1 MQGTY
6 LCLLFSLPKTLTR
19 TLVNLYMQSSGP
31 RNSRR
36 WLISLLVLLIIA
48 GLCWWYW
55 PGASPQKGATTQTGE
70 QAHKGA
76 GRSSAAGKGVA
87 SRPGFGGA
95 TGPVPVRVA
104 PATTSDFPIYYKAL
118 GTVTAMN
125 TINVRSRVAGELVK
139 LNFQEGQLV
148 KAGDLLAQIDPRSYQ
163 IALQQAEGTLLQNQA
178 LLKNAQ
184 IDVQR
189 YRDLY
194 KEDSIAKQTLDTAE
208 SLVGQYLGTIKTNQ
222 AAVGDAKLNLD
233 FANIRAPISGR
244 IGLRQLDVG
253 NLVAANDT
261 TALAV
266 ITQTKPI
273 TVNFTL
279 PEKDLSAV
287 ISRYRSGDKLPVEA
301 WDRGDVKLQS
311 TGVLASLDNQIDI
324 TTGTLKFK
332 ARFDN
337 QDEVLFPNQF
347 VNVRLRADTLKNVVL
362 IPTPAV
368 QFGVNGTFA
377 YVMDGDK
384 KVKIRSLKTGA
395 SDETS
400 TVITE
405 GLAAGD
411 RVVLEGTDRLKDGS
425 DVEVVNDSKDVP
437 TTPGQHLQGQPSK
450 ESSDSAAVGTV
461 KTDDV

>member
-1 MQGTY
+1 
-6 LCLLFSLPKTLTR
+6 
-19 TLVNLYMQSSGP
+19 MQSSGP

-36 WLISLLVLLIIA
+36 WLISLLVLLIVA
-48 GLCWWYW
+48 GLCWRFW
-55 PGASPQKGATTQTGE
+55 PGSTAPSDASAQKSE

-76 GRSSAAGKGVA
+76 SRSGGAGKVV
-87 SRPGFGGA
+87 SQRPGFGGS

-104 PATTSDFPIYYKAL
+104 AATTGDFPIYYKAL
-118 GTVTAMN
+118 GTVTALN

-139 LNFQEGQLV
+139 INFQEGQQV
-148 KAGDLLAQIDPRSYQ
+148 KAGDLLAVIDPRSYQ
-163 IALQQAEGTLLQNQA
+163 IALQQAEGTLMQNQA

-208 SLVGQYLGTIKTNQ
+208 SLVGQYQGTIKTNQ
-222 AAVGDAKLNLD
+222 AAVGDARLNLE
-233 FANIRAPISGR
+233 FTQIRAPISGR

-279 PEKDLSAV
+279 PEKDLADV
-287 ISRYRSGDKLPVEA
+287 IGRYRSGARLPVEA
-301 WDRGDVKLQS
+301 WDRGDVKLQAN
-311 TGVLASLDNQIDI
+311 GVLASIDNQIDI

-337 QDEVLFPNQF
+337 DNETLFPNQF
-347 VNVRLRADTLKNVVL
+347 VNARLLANTLKGVVL
-362 IPTPAV
+362 VPTAAV
-368 QFGVNGTFA
+368 QFGVDGTFV

-384 KVKIRSLKTGA
+384 TVRIRSLKTGPG
-395 SDETS
+395 DENS
-400 TVITE
+400 TVITQ

-425 DVEVVNDSKDVP
+425 AVEVVNDSKDVP
-437 TTPGQHLQGQPSK
+437 TTPGGKLQGQPAKDK
-450 ESSDSAAVGTV
+450 ESGESADAATAQKGNV
-461 KTDDV
+461 

>member
-1 MQGTY
+1 M
-6 LCLLFSLPKTLTR
+6 
-19 TLVNLYMQSSGP
+19 
-31 RNSRR
+31 
-36 WLISLLVLLIIA
+36 A
-48 GLCWWYW
+48 G
-55 PGASPQKGATTQTGE
+55 
-70 QAHKGA
+70 
-76 GRSSAAGKGVA
+76 AA
-87 SRPGFGGA
+87 RPGFGGS

-104 PATTSDFPIYYKAL
+104 PATTGEFAIYYKAL
-118 GTVTAMN
+118 GTVTALN

-139 LNFQEGQLV
+139 INFQEGQQV
-148 KAGDLLAQIDPRSYQ
+148 KAGDLLAVIDPRSYQ
-163 IALQQAEGTLLQNQA
+163 IALQQAEGTLMQNQA

-208 SLVGQYLGTIKTNQ
+208 SQVGQYLGTIKTNQ

-233 FANIRAPISGR
+233 FTQIRAPIAGR

-279 PEKDLSAV
+279 PEKDLADVLSH
-287 ISRYRSGDKLPVEA
+287 YRNGDKLMVEA
-301 WDRGDVKLQS
+301 WDRNDTKLQAR
-311 TGVLASLDNQIDI
+311 GVLASIDNQIDI

-337 QDEVLFPNQF
+337 NDEALFPNQF
-347 VNVRLRADTLKNVVL
+347 VNARLLATTLKNVVL
-362 IPTPAV
+362 VPSAAV
-368 QFGVNGTFA
+368 QFGVNGTFV
-377 YVMDGDK
+377 YVMDGEK
-384 KVKIRSLKTGA
+384 KVRIRPLKTGPA
-395 SDETS
+395 DEHS

-425 DVEVVNDSKDVP
+425 DVEIVNDSKEVP
-437 TTPGQHLQGQPSK
+437 TTPGQKLQGKPSK
-450 ESSDSAAVGTV
+450 ESSESADATPV
-461 KTDDV
+461 KKGNV

>member
-1 MQGTY
+1 M
-6 LCLLFSLPKTLTR
+6 
-19 TLVNLYMQSSGP
+19 
-31 RNSRR
+31 
-36 WLISLLVLLIIA
+36 A
-48 GLCWWYW
+48 G
-55 PGASPQKGATTQTGE
+55 
-70 QAHKGA
+70 
-76 GRSSAAGKGVA
+76 AA
-87 SRPGFGGA
+87 RPGFGGS

-104 PATTSDFPIYYKAL
+104 PATTGEFAIYYKAL
-118 GTVTAMN
+118 GTVTALN

-139 LNFQEGQLV
+139 INFQEGQQV
-148 KAGDLLAQIDPRSYQ
+148 KAGDLLAVIDPRSYQ
-163 IALQQAEGTLLQNQA
+163 IALQQAEGTLMQNQA

-208 SLVGQYLGTIKTNQ
+208 SQVGQYLGTIKTNQ

-233 FANIRAPISGR
+233 FTQIRAPIAGR

-279 PEKDLSAV
+279 PEKDLADVLSH
-287 ISRYRSGDKLPVEA
+287 YRNGDKLMVEA
-301 WDRGDVKLQS
+301 WDRNDTKLQAR
-311 TGVLASLDNQIDI
+311 GVLASIDNQIDI

-337 QDEVLFPNQF
+337 NDEALFPNQF
-347 VNVRLRADTLKNVVL
+347 VNARLLATTLKNVVL
-362 IPTPAV
+362 VPSAAV
-368 QFGVNGTFA
+368 QFGVNGTFV
-377 YVMDGDK
+377 YVMDGEK
-384 KVKIRSLKTGA
+384 KVRIRPLKTGPA
-395 SDETS
+395 DEHS

-425 DVEVVNDSKDVP
+425 DVEIVNDSKEVP
-437 TTPGQHLQGQPSK
+437 TTPGQKLQGKPLK
-450 ESSDSAAVGTV
+450 ESSESADATPV
-461 KTDDV
+461 KKGNV